1 MEPRSGHP
9 TGDTSAE
16 ARRVQHELYRKMT
29 PEQKLELVFTT
40 RRLGRELALAGA
52 RLQNPHASEEE
63 LWHLWARRHLG
74 PDQYD
79 LAYGEMSCE

>member
-1 MEPRSGHP
+1 
-9 TGDTSAE
+9 
-16 ARRVQHELYRKMT
+16 MT
-29 PEQKLELVFTT
+29 LAQKLELVFAT

-74 PDQYD
+74 PDHYD
-79 LAYGEMSCE
+79 RAYGAMSCE